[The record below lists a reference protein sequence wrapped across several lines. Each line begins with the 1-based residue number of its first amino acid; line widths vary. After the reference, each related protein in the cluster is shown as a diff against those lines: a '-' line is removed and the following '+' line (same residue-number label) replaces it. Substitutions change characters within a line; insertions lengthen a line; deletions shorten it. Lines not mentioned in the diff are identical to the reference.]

1 MNLQT
6 LIAIISAIAAITSAA
21 VAFGSVV
28 YSSGKVVKEV
38 EALKD
43 VMKEDVKPEL
53 MRLNRRI
60 DDLYSGSLY
69 KL

>member
-1 MNLQT
+1 MNFQT
-6 LIAIISAIAAITSAA
+6 LIAIISAIAAIGSAA
-21 VAFGSVV
+21 LAIGSVV

-60 DDLYSGSLY
+60 DDLYSVSLRHP
-69 KL
+69 